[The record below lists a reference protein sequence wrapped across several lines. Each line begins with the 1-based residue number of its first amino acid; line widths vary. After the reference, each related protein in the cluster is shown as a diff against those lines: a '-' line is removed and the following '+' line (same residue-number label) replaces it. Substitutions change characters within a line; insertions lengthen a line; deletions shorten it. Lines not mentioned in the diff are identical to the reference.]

1 MSFNVMGACV
11 VILVHFSRSRRAEER
26 MALKKRVKKEEE
38 DKKEDKK
45 VKVKKEEGVKKED
58 KKVKVKKE
66 EEVKVKKEE
75 EVKEEEGEETDEVEK
90 RENNDIKQ
98 NDSAIKHCDSFF
110 TMLLE
115 GRERESC
122 ATKTWLLNCTFR
134 LCFPNKQTKALS
146 ILPPTCNDST
156 TIHPSNHSSPSFD
169 TIPCEQPPSTRL
181 AQHPDRNIHLRHHS
195 EHGDRGPPTPYS
207 R

>member
-11 VILVHFSRSRRAEER
+11 VVLVHFSRSRRAEER

-45 VKVKKEEGVKKED
+45 VKVKKEEEVKKED

-66 EEVKVKKEE
+66 EEEADEE
-75 EVKEEEGEETDEVEK
+75 TETDEVEK

-115 GRERESC
+115 GSHLPSPVIVESEN
-122 ATKTWLLNCTFR
+122 LVR
-134 LCFPNKQTKALS
+134 
-146 ILPPTCNDST
+146 
-156 TIHPSNHSSPSFD
+156 
-169 TIPCEQPPSTRL
+169 R
-181 AQHPDRNIHLRHHS
+181 RH
-195 EHGDRGPPTPYS
+195 GY
-207 R
+207 

>member
-11 VILVHFSRSRRAEER
+11 VVLVHFSRSRRAEER

-38 DKKEDKK
+38 VKKEDKK

-66 EEVKVKKEE
+66 EEEADEE
-75 EVKEEEGEETDEVEK
+75 TETDEVEK

-115 GRERESC
+115 GSHLPSPVIVESEN
-122 ATKTWLLNCTFR
+122 LVR
-134 LCFPNKQTKALS
+134 
-146 ILPPTCNDST
+146 
-156 TIHPSNHSSPSFD
+156 
-169 TIPCEQPPSTRL
+169 R
-181 AQHPDRNIHLRHHS
+181 RH
-195 EHGDRGPPTPYS
+195 GY
-207 R
+207 

>member
-11 VILVHFSRSRRAEER
+11 VVLVHFSRSRRAEER

-38 DKKEDKK
+38 VKKEDKK
-45 VKVKKEEGVKKED
+45 VRVKKEEGVKKED

-115 GRERESC
+115 GSHLPSPVIVESEN
-122 ATKTWLLNCTFR
+122 LVR
-134 LCFPNKQTKALS
+134 
-146 ILPPTCNDST
+146 
-156 TIHPSNHSSPSFD
+156 
-169 TIPCEQPPSTRL
+169 R
-181 AQHPDRNIHLRHHS
+181 RH
-195 EHGDRGPPTPYS
+195 GY
-207 R
+207 

>member
-38 DKKEDKK
+38 VKKEDKK
-45 VKVKKEEGVKKED
+45 VRVKKEEGVKKED

-75 EVKEEEGEETDEVEK
+75 EEADEETETDEVEK

-115 GRERESC
+115 GSHLPSPVIVESEN
-122 ATKTWLLNCTFR
+122 LVR
-134 LCFPNKQTKALS
+134 
-146 ILPPTCNDST
+146 
-156 TIHPSNHSSPSFD
+156 
-169 TIPCEQPPSTRL
+169 R
-181 AQHPDRNIHLRHHS
+181 RH
-195 EHGDRGPPTPYS
+195 GY
-207 R
+207 

>member
-1 MSFNVMGACV
+1 
-11 VILVHFSRSRRAEER
+11 

-38 DKKEDKK
+38 VKKEDKK
-45 VKVKKEEGVKKED
+45 VRVKKEEGVKKED

-66 EEVKVKKEE
+66 EEVKE

-115 GRERESC
+115 GSHLPSPVIVESEN
-122 ATKTWLLNCTFR
+122 LVR
-134 LCFPNKQTKALS
+134 
-146 ILPPTCNDST
+146 
-156 TIHPSNHSSPSFD
+156 
-169 TIPCEQPPSTRL
+169 R
-181 AQHPDRNIHLRHHS
+181 RH
-195 EHGDRGPPTPYS
+195 GY
-207 R
+207 

>member
-11 VILVHFSRSRRAEER
+11 VVLVHFSRSRRAEER
-26 MALKKRVKKEEE
+26 MALKKRVKEEE
-38 DKKEDKK
+38 VKKEDKK

-66 EEVKVKKEE
+66 EEEADEE
-75 EVKEEEGEETDEVEK
+75 TETDEVEK

-115 GRERESC
+115 GSHLPSPVIVESEN
-122 ATKTWLLNCTFR
+122 LVR
-134 LCFPNKQTKALS
+134 
-146 ILPPTCNDST
+146 
-156 TIHPSNHSSPSFD
+156 
-169 TIPCEQPPSTRL
+169 R
-181 AQHPDRNIHLRHHS
+181 RH
-195 EHGDRGPPTPYS
+195 GY
-207 R
+207 

>member
-11 VILVHFSRSRRAEER
+11 VVLVHFSRSRRAEER

-38 DKKEDKK
+38 VKKEDKK
-45 VKVKKEEGVKKED
+45 VRVKKEEGVKKED

-66 EEVKVKKEE
+66 EEEADEE
-75 EVKEEEGEETDEVEK
+75 TETDEVEK

-115 GRERESC
+115 GSHLPSPVIVESEN
-122 ATKTWLLNCTFR
+122 LVR
-134 LCFPNKQTKALS
+134 
-146 ILPPTCNDST
+146 
-156 TIHPSNHSSPSFD
+156 
-169 TIPCEQPPSTRL
+169 R
-181 AQHPDRNIHLRHHS
+181 RH
-195 EHGDRGPPTPYS
+195 GY
-207 R
+207 

>member
-11 VILVHFSRSRRAEER
+11 VVLVHFSRSRRAEER
-26 MALKKRVKKEEE
+26 MALKKRVKEEE
-38 DKKEDKK
+38 
-45 VKVKKEEGVKKED
+45 VKKED

-115 GRERESC
+115 GSHLPSPVIVESEN
-122 ATKTWLLNCTFR
+122 LVR
-134 LCFPNKQTKALS
+134 
-146 ILPPTCNDST
+146 
-156 TIHPSNHSSPSFD
+156 
-169 TIPCEQPPSTRL
+169 R
-181 AQHPDRNIHLRHHS
+181 RH
-195 EHGDRGPPTPYS
+195 GY
-207 R
+207 

>member
-11 VILVHFSRSRRAEER
+11 VVLVHFSRSRRAEER

-38 DKKEDKK
+38 VKKEDKK
-45 VKVKKEEGVKKED
+45 VRVKKEEGVKKED

-66 EEVKVKKEE
+66 EEEADEE
-75 EVKEEEGEETDEVEK
+75 TETDEVEK

-115 GRERESC
+115 GSH
-122 ATKTWLLNCTFR
+122 FH
-134 LCFPNKQTKALS
+134 PLS
-146 ILPPTCNDST
+146 L
-156 TIHPSNHSSPSFD
+156 
-169 TIPCEQPPSTRL
+169 
-181 AQHPDRNIHLRHHS
+181 
-195 EHGDRGPPTPYS
+195 
-207 R
+207 

>member
-11 VILVHFSRSRRAEER
+11 VVLVHFSRSRRAEER

-38 DKKEDKK
+38 VKKEDKK
-45 VKVKKEEGVKKED
+45 VRVKKEEGVKKED

-75 EVKEEEGEETDEVEK
+75 EEADEETETDEVEK

-115 GRERESC
+115 GSHLPSPVIVESEN
-122 ATKTWLLNCTFR
+122 LVR
-134 LCFPNKQTKALS
+134 
-146 ILPPTCNDST
+146 
-156 TIHPSNHSSPSFD
+156 
-169 TIPCEQPPSTRL
+169 R
-181 AQHPDRNIHLRHHS
+181 RH
-195 EHGDRGPPTPYS
+195 GY
-207 R
+207 

>member
-11 VILVHFSRSRRAEER
+11 VVLVHFSRSRRAEER

-38 DKKEDKK
+38 VKKEDKK

-58 KKVKVKKE
+58 KKEEVKKE

-75 EVKEEEGEETDEVEK
+75 EEADEETETDEVEK

-115 GRERESC
+115 GSHLPSPAIVESEN
-122 ATKTWLLNCTFR
+122 LVR
-134 LCFPNKQTKALS
+134 
-146 ILPPTCNDST
+146 
-156 TIHPSNHSSPSFD
+156 
-169 TIPCEQPPSTRL
+169 R
-181 AQHPDRNIHLRHHS
+181 RH
-195 EHGDRGPPTPYS
+195 GY
-207 R
+207 

>member
-11 VILVHFSRSRRAEER
+11 VVLVHFSRSRRAEER
-26 MALKKRVKKEEE
+26 MALKKRVKEEEVKKEDKKVKVKKEEE
-38 DKKEDKK
+38 VKKEDKK

-66 EEVKVKKEE
+66 EEEADEE
-75 EVKEEEGEETDEVEK
+75 TETDEVEK

-115 GRERESC
+115 GSHLPSPVIVESEN
-122 ATKTWLLNCTFR
+122 LVR
-134 LCFPNKQTKALS
+134 
-146 ILPPTCNDST
+146 
-156 TIHPSNHSSPSFD
+156 
-169 TIPCEQPPSTRL
+169 R
-181 AQHPDRNIHLRHHS
+181 RH
-195 EHGDRGPPTPYS
+195 GY
-207 R
+207 

>member
-1 MSFNVMGACV
+1 
-11 VILVHFSRSRRAEER
+11 

-38 DKKEDKK
+38 VKKEDKK
-45 VKVKKEEGVKKED
+45 VRVKKEEGVKKED

-75 EVKEEEGEETDEVEK
+75 EEADEETETDEVEK

-115 GRERESC
+115 GSHLPSPVIVESEN
-122 ATKTWLLNCTFR
+122 LVR
-134 LCFPNKQTKALS
+134 
-146 ILPPTCNDST
+146 
-156 TIHPSNHSSPSFD
+156 
-169 TIPCEQPPSTRL
+169 R
-181 AQHPDRNIHLRHHS
+181 RH
-195 EHGDRGPPTPYS
+195 GY
-207 R
+207 

>member
-11 VILVHFSRSRRAEER
+11 VVLVHFSRSRRAEER

-38 DKKEDKK
+38 VKKEDKK
-45 VKVKKEEGVKKED
+45 VRVKKED

-75 EVKEEEGEETDEVEK
+75 EVKVKKEEEEADEETETDEVEK

-115 GRERESC
+115 GSHLPSPAIVESEN
-122 ATKTWLLNCTFR
+122 LVR
-134 LCFPNKQTKALS
+134 
-146 ILPPTCNDST
+146 
-156 TIHPSNHSSPSFD
+156 
-169 TIPCEQPPSTRL
+169 R
-181 AQHPDRNIHLRHHS
+181 RH
-195 EHGDRGPPTPYS
+195 GY
-207 R
+207 

>member
-11 VILVHFSRSRRAEER
+11 VVLVHFSRSRRAEER

-38 DKKEDKK
+38 VKKEDKK
-45 VKVKKEEGVKKED
+45 VRVKKEEGVKKED

-75 EVKEEEGEETDEVEK
+75 EEADEETETDEVEK

-115 GRERESC
+115 GSHLPSPAIVESEN
-122 ATKTWLLNCTFR
+122 LVR
-134 LCFPNKQTKALS
+134 
-146 ILPPTCNDST
+146 
-156 TIHPSNHSSPSFD
+156 
-169 TIPCEQPPSTRL
+169 R
-181 AQHPDRNIHLRHHS
+181 RH
-195 EHGDRGPPTPYS
+195 GY
-207 R
+207 

>member
-1 MSFNVMGACV
+1 MMSFNVMGACV
-11 VILVHFSRSRRAEER
+11 VVLVHFSRSRRAEER

-38 DKKEDKK
+38 VKKEDKK
-45 VKVKKEEGVKKED
+45 VRVKKEEGVKKED

-115 GRERESC
+115 GSHLPSPVIVESEN
-122 ATKTWLLNCTFR
+122 LVR
-134 LCFPNKQTKALS
+134 
-146 ILPPTCNDST
+146 
-156 TIHPSNHSSPSFD
+156 
-169 TIPCEQPPSTRL
+169 R
-181 AQHPDRNIHLRHHS
+181 RH
-195 EHGDRGPPTPYS
+195 GY
-207 R
+207 

>member
-38 DKKEDKK
+38 
-45 VKVKKEEGVKKED
+45 VKKED

-66 EEVKVKKEE
+66 EEEADEE
-75 EVKEEEGEETDEVEK
+75 TETDEVEK

-115 GRERESC
+115 GSHLPSPVIVESEN
-122 ATKTWLLNCTFR
+122 LVR
-134 LCFPNKQTKALS
+134 
-146 ILPPTCNDST
+146 
-156 TIHPSNHSSPSFD
+156 
-169 TIPCEQPPSTRL
+169 R
-181 AQHPDRNIHLRHHS
+181 RH
-195 EHGDRGPPTPYS
+195 GY
-207 R
+207 

>member
-11 VILVHFSRSRRAEER
+11 VVLVHFSRSRRAEER

-38 DKKEDKK
+38 VKKEDKK
-45 VKVKKEEGVKKED
+45 VRVKKEEGVKKED

-75 EVKEEEGEETDEVEK
+75 EEADEETETDEVEK

-98 NDSAIKHCDSFF
+98 NDCAIKHCDSFF

-115 GRERESC
+115 GSHLPSPVIVESEN
-122 ATKTWLLNCTFR
+122 LVR
-134 LCFPNKQTKALS
+134 
-146 ILPPTCNDST
+146 
-156 TIHPSNHSSPSFD
+156 
-169 TIPCEQPPSTRL
+169 R
-181 AQHPDRNIHLRHHS
+181 RH
-195 EHGDRGPPTPYS
+195 GY
-207 R
+207 

>member
-1 MSFNVMGACV
+1 MMSFNVMGACV
-11 VILVHFSRSRRAEER
+11 VVLVHFSRSRRAEER

-38 DKKEDKK
+38 VKKEDKK
-45 VKVKKEEGVKKED
+45 VRVKKEEGVKKED

-75 EVKEEEGEETDEVEK
+75 EEADEETETDEVEK

-115 GRERESC
+115 GSHLPSPVIVESEN
-122 ATKTWLLNCTFR
+122 LVR
-134 LCFPNKQTKALS
+134 
-146 ILPPTCNDST
+146 
-156 TIHPSNHSSPSFD
+156 
-169 TIPCEQPPSTRL
+169 R
-181 AQHPDRNIHLRHHS
+181 RH
-195 EHGDRGPPTPYS
+195 GY
-207 R
+207 